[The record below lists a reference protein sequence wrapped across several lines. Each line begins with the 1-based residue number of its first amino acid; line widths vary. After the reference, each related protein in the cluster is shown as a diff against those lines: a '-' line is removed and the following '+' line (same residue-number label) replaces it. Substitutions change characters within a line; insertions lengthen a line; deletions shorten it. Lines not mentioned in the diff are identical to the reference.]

1 MAVYGKK
8 LLDMSGNVILPKTR
22 SSLVYMDETNDTV
35 QETIEDI
42 LTKVPGNLNFMPASP
57 SPDLLD
63 NLSPGVYTITIQTD
77 KAEALGIGD
86 GTQGFYGVLA
96 QGNYA
101 LIGSNE
107 KFIRQVIITYD
118 GVIASRSKSRS
129 AAWSVWTVS
138 QLMPKTGGVFS
149 TNKSGGPI
157 VTIHSSGNEASVTY
171 ERESDGDSAGWT
183 VGQGCASAGKK
194 FCIYSHQNSANI
206 LTIDPD
212 STSITTI
219 SKNRS
224 TWALRNSIITAS
236 SWSPVASDSIWFIR
250 G

>member
-63 NLSPGVYTITIQTD
+63 NLSPGVYTITLQTD

-86 GTQGFYGVLA
+86 GTRGFYGVLT

-101 LIGSNE
+101 LINASE

-118 GVIASRSKSRS
+118 GVIASRSKTGSN
-129 AAWSVWTVS
+129 AWSVWTVEP
-138 QLMPKTGGVFS
+138 LMTRKGGVFS
-149 TNKSGGPI
+149 TNASTGPI
-157 VTIHSSGNEASVTY
+157 LTLDSTGNESSITY
-171 ERESDGDSAGWT
+171 KRSSDGNDGWT
-183 VGQGCASAGKK
+183 LGEGVGGTNKK
-194 FCIYSHQNSANI
+194 FCLHSHHNAMNLFEVDPSSK
-206 LTIDPD
+206 TIHVAD
-212 STSITTI
+212 TNNTAWCI
-219 SKNRS
+219 
-224 TWALRNSIITAS
+224 RNAIITAS
-236 SWSPVASDSIWFIR
+236 SWSPVSSNKLWFIR

>member
-1 MAVYGKK
+1 MP
-8 LLDMSGNVILPKTR
+8 L
-22 SSLVYMDETNDTV
+22 LVYMDENNATV
-35 QETIEDI
+35 QETIESI
-42 LTKVPGNLNFMPASP
+42 LTKVPGNLDFMASSP

-63 NLSPGVYTITIQTD
+63 NLSPGVYTITINED
-77 KAEALGIGD
+77 KAEALSIGD
-86 GTQGFYGVLA
+86 GTRGFYGVLT

-101 LIGSNE
+101 LINASE

-118 GVIASRSKSRS
+118 GVIASRSKTGSN
-129 AAWSVWTVS
+129 AWSVWTVWE
-138 QLMPKTGGVFS
+138 LMPK
-149 TNKSGGPI
+149 SGGI
-157 VTIHSSGNEASVTY
+157 FSANISGGSVVTIDSTGNEASIKY
-171 ERESDGDSAGWT
+171 QKNSDGNSAWT
-183 VGQGCASAGKK
+183 VGQGCAQTGKK
-194 FCIYSHQNSANI
+194 FCIYSHQNDTNI

-212 STSITTI
+212 STSITTL